1 MENQTNPTTD
11 NPLDEASLLSIVNC
25 QLSILKG
32 YFPNLTDTQ
41 QAQLDALYPLYADWN
56 AKINVISRKDI
67 GNLYLHHV
75 LHSLGIMQMLRFT
88 DGSTVMDVGTGG
100 GFPGIPL
107 AILLPEVQ
115 FHLVDS
121 IGKKIKVVRE
131 VASALGLT
139 NVRAEHCRVEQLDGG
154 KSRFDWVVSRAVTD
168 LKTFVGWTWGRTTY
182 GILYLKGGDL
192 EAEIAEAGRHTEQ
205 LPVSTWFDGEFFET
219 KKVLVLPKK

>member
-1 MENQTNPTTD
+1 MLID
-11 NPLDEASLLSIVNC
+11 R
-25 QLSILKG
+25 
-32 YFPNLTDTQ
+32 YFPNLTPRQREQFAAMPD
-41 QAQLDALYPLYADWN
+41 LYKEWN

-67 GNLYLHHV
+67 EQVEEHHI
-75 LHSLGIMQMLRFT
+75 LHSLAIAKT
-88 DGSTVMDVGTGG
+88 DLIAAGESVLDVGCGG

-107 AILLPEVQ
+107 AVYYPDVQ
-115 FHLVDS
+115 FTLVDS

-168 LKTFVGWTWGRTTY
+168 LKTFVEWTWGRTTY

-219 KKVLVLPKK
+219 KKVLVLPK

>member
-1 MENQTNPTTD
+1 MLID
-11 NPLDEASLLSIVNC
+11 R
-25 QLSILKG
+25 
-32 YFPNLTDTQ
+32 YFPNLTPRQREQFAAMPD
-41 QAQLDALYPLYADWN
+41 LYKEWN

-67 GNLYLHHV
+67 EQVEEHHI
-75 LHSLGIMQMLRFT
+75 LHSLAIAKT
-88 DGSTVMDVGTGG
+88 DLIAAGESVLDVGCGG

-107 AILLPEVQ
+107 AVYYPDVQ
-115 FHLVDS
+115 FTLVDS

-168 LKTFVGWTWGRTTY
+168 LKTFVEWTWGRTTY

-192 EAEIAEAGRHTEQ
+192 EAEIAEAGCHTEQ

>member
-1 MENQTNPTTD
+1 MLID
-11 NPLDEASLLSIVNC
+11 R
-25 QLSILKG
+25 
-32 YFPNLTDTQ
+32 YFPNLTPRQREQFAAMPD
-41 QAQLDALYPLYADWN
+41 LYKGWN

-67 GNLYLHHV
+67 EQVEEHHI
-75 LHSLGIMQMLRFT
+75 LHSLAIAKT
-88 DGSTVMDVGTGG
+88 DLIAAGESVLDVGCGG

-107 AILLPEVQ
+107 AVYYPDVQ
-115 FHLVDS
+115 FTLVDS

>member
-1 MENQTNPTTD
+1 MLID
-11 NPLDEASLLSIVNC
+11 R
-25 QLSILKG
+25 
-32 YFPNLTDTQ
+32 YFPNLTPRQREQFAAMPD
-41 QAQLDALYPLYADWN
+41 LYKEWN

-67 GNLYLHHV
+67 EQVEEHHI
-75 LHSLGIMQMLRFT
+75 LHSLAIAKT
-88 DGSTVMDVGTGG
+88 DLIAAGESVLDVGCGG

-107 AILLPEVQ
+107 AVYYPDVQ
-115 FHLVDS
+115 FTLVDS

-205 LPVSTWFDGEFFET
+205 LPVSTWFDGEFFVT

>member
-1 MENQTNPTTD
+1 MLID
-11 NPLDEASLLSIVNC
+11 R
-25 QLSILKG
+25 
-32 YFPNLTDTQ
+32 YFPNLTPRQREQFAAMPD
-41 QAQLDALYPLYADWN
+41 LYKEWN

-67 GNLYLHHV
+67 DQVEEHHI
-75 LHSLGIMQMLRFT
+75 LHSLAIAKT
-88 DGSTVMDVGTGG
+88 DLIAVGESVLDVGCGG

-107 AILLPEVQ
+107 AVYYPDVQ
-115 FHLVDS
+115 FTLVDS

-154 KSRFDWVVSRAVTD
+154 KSRFDWGVSRAVTD